1 MTARICV
8 SIQPKTM
15 AEALKLIDRAEEASA
30 DLVEV
35 RLDSLQSHKG
45 IAALAKHGNVPKIA
59 TNKLASC
66 RGKFK
71 GTEAEQKQILLSAA
85 KKGFEYVDIE
95 LSASNLKEFTTEA
108 SEYGAKPIV
117 SFHDFDHTL
126 ELAKLNN
133 VLEQEIACGADVCK
147 IVTTAKRV
155 EDNLTLLDFTKAA
168 CARANVVCFAMGD
181 YGKISRLLSPL
192 FGCFFTFA
200 ALENGSETAPGQM
213 TIQEMRTAYKLLG
226 LR

>member
-1 MTARICV
+1 MTPKICV
-8 SIQPKTM
+8 SILPKTM

-30 DLVEV
+30 DLIEV
-35 RLDSLQSHKG
+35 RLDGLQKIEG
-45 IAALAKHGNVPKIA
+45 LADLAKHGNVPKIA
-59 TNKLASC
+59 TNKPTSQ
-66 RGKFK
+66 RGQFK
-71 GTEAEQKQILLSAA
+71 GTETEQKQILLSAA
-85 KKGFEYVDIE
+85 KTGFKYVDIE

-108 SEYGAKPIV
+108 SENGAKPII

-147 IVTTAKRV
+147 IVTTAKRL
-155 EDNLTLLDFTKAA
+155 EDNLTLLNFTAAA
-168 CARANVVCFAMGD
+168 CARANTVCFAMGD

-200 ALENGSETAPGQM
+200 ALESGGETAPGQM